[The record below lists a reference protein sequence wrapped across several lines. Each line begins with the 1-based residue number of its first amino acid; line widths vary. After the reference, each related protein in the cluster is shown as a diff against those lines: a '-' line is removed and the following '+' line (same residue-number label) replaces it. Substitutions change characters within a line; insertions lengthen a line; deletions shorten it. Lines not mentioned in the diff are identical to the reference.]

1 MYLAFVVGQELLA
14 LFPSL
19 GLAAYIRV
27 SGLLCVWCGVV
38 WCGVVWCG
46 VCMHACVCVR
56 VSVCCFLQ
64 LRALSVDLDETQA
77 VLKRDLLGILRKA
90 DSQTS
95 DVSKRAALGPAGGQ
109 AGGCNWIRPLVTLRV
124 CGNGVLLDR

>member
-46 VCMHACVCVR
+46 VVWCVHACVCM
-56 VSVCCFLQ
+56 CACL
-64 LRALSVDLDETQA
+64 
-77 VLKRDLLGILRKA
+77 
-90 DSQTS
+90 
-95 DVSKRAALGPAGGQ
+95 
-109 AGGCNWIRPLVTLRV
+109 C
-124 CGNGVLLDR
+124 VLLFAAPGLVG